1 MGINLEE
8 VFRKFASPTHLIEF
22 GGVKMDDQWKGSS
35 YTICPKCK
43 QVVSKED
50 IARGL
55 HFCNFTPKPTLGIW
69 DD

>member
-1 MGINLEE
+1 
-8 VFRKFASPTHLIEF
+8 
-22 GGVKMDDQWKGSS
+22 MDDQWEGSS

-50 IARGL
+50 VARGL